1 MENVREKDQC
11 RTVKGLMETLE
22 DVEIH
27 EKKGSQFY
35 YRLHLTKE
43 MKEASLDELDLSVRS
58 SNCLRRAGYFKIG
71 QLVDALAAG
80 MSLSSRRNCGKNSA
94 REIMEHLFLYQYGK
108 VAKAK
113 RDIYLLETVVY
124 NLQKQIDNDRYDP

>member
-1 MENVREKDQC
+1 MEKVREKDQC
-11 RTVKGLMETLE
+11 RTVKGLMESLE
-22 DVEIH
+22 DVKLL
-27 EKKGSQFY
+27 EKKGSRFY
-35 YRLHLTKE
+35 YKLHLTKE
-43 MKEASLDELDLSVRS
+43 MREESLDELDLSVRS
-58 SNCLRRAGYFKIG
+58 SNCLHRAGYFKIG

-80 MSLSSRRNCGKNSA
+80 MSLSSIRNCGKNSA

-124 NLQKQIDNDRYDP
+124 NLQKQIDNDRNDP